1 MPHSYSPTQLPDR
14 EVTTRLMA
22 TPTDTN
28 VAGDIFGGW
37 IMSQI
42 DIAGAVVAHKRA
54 QGRVVTVA
62 VNSLQFHQPVYVGDM
77 VSCYA
82 QISHVGRTSLTAT
95 VEVYAV
101 RERGRA
107 ECYKVT
113 EATLTYVAVDDDRQP
128 RPVPPEQS

>member
-1 MPHSYSPTQLPDR
+1 MPERHQPTSLPDR

-22 TPTDTN
+22 TPNDTN

-54 QGRVVTVA
+54 RGRVVTVA
-62 VNSLQFHQPVYVGDM
+62 VNSIQFHQPVFVGDM

-82 QISHVGRTSLTAT
+82 QIEKVGRSSLTVK
-95 VEVYAV
+95 VEVYAE
-101 RERGRA
+101 RERGSA
-107 ECYKVT
+107 ECFKVT
-113 EATLTYVAVDDDRQP
+113 EAQLTYVAVDEERRP
-128 RPVPPEQS
+128 RPVPAT

>member
-1 MPHSYSPTQLPDR
+1 MTEPTEATTLPDR

-22 TPTDTN
+22 TPQDTN

-42 DIAGAVVAHKRA
+42 DIAGAVAAHKRA
-54 QGRVVTVA
+54 RGRVVTVA
-62 VNSLQFHQPVYVGDM
+62 VNSIQFHRPVFVGDM

-82 QISHVGRTSLTAT
+82 EIVKTGHTSLTVK
-95 VEVYAV
+95 VEVYAE
-101 RERGRA
+101 RERGSA

-113 EATLTYVAVDDDRQP
+113 QATLTYVAVDEERRP
-128 RPVPPEQS
+128 RPVPEA